1 VYDAINL
8 VRQRAGVNMPAITAA
23 KASTQAQ
30 LRAIIHRERRVEF
43 PLEDNRLFDIRRWK
57 IAETVM
63 PGNVYGIL
71 NDYNTSRADY
81 GSHVLVEKRAFNVG
95 RDYLWAVPQNEM
107 DLNKNL
113 VQNPGW

>member
-1 VYDAINL
+1 
-8 VRQRAGVNMPAITAA
+8 MPPVTAA
-23 KASTQAQ
+23 TAATQTA
-30 LRAIIHRERRVEF
+30 LRAIIRRERRVEF

-71 NDYNTSRADY
+71 NNYNTDRADY
-81 GSHVLVEKRAFNVG
+81 GAHVLVEKRSFSTT
-95 RDYLWAVPQNEM
+95 RDYLWAIPQNEL

-113 VQNPGW
+113 TQNPGW